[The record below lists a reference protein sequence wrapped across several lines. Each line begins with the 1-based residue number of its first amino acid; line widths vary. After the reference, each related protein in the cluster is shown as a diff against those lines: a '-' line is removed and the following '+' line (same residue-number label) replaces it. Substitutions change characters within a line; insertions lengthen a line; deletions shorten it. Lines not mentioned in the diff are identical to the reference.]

1 MAASGGVPKSKTLE
15 DCLDDFA
22 NADPE
27 VIRRA
32 LAAGG
37 NDIRE
42 YTGKFMLLLCSIKEQ
57 LKTTHLDAV
66 KDCIENADK
75 LCDLHQQITECDQVF
90 EKLEQMLIGFQSEL
104 GSLST
109 DMSRL
114 QEQSV
119 SISLE
124 LENRQKVRGELSQFV
139 DDIVVSQQMIKAIL
153 EADTGDRVFLE
164 QLHELQHKLQFLRA
178 QEFKEARAVSDV
190 QGTLDALKVK
200 RAVGFRLAAVQAHG
214 LSTLSTDA
222 AGELDVLGHDG
233 HSLGVDGAK
242 VGILEESD
250 EVCLGGLLEGHH
262 GGRLEAEVGLVV
274 LGDLADQTLEGKLAD
289 EQLRGLLVATDL
301 TKSNVTGTATALEK
315 IREWTLQKIYLFRK
329 PLANYQVP
337 QMQMLKNRFFYEFLL
352 ANERNVAK
360 EIQEEYVD
368 TISKM
373 YFSYFKTYTSRLFKL
388 MMSDCATKEDLLG
401 AEDTVKSSALGFFS
415 SKPQVRN
422 RATVFSLGHRQ
433 TLVTDDLL
441 APIIIP
447 HAAQEGGQKFQFES
461 LFRSINFALVDHASH
476 EFLFL
481 TDFFLLSGQS
491 AIDLHNK
498 VLARSLT
505 QLTRE
510 WDDRISTNFDAISL
524 YVCICLCDKL
534 QSLLKQRNV
543 PSLAVYWDAIS
554 NQLWVR
560 FDQLMAMHNESV
572 RAIDVRKLQP
582 PLDTR
587 PHYIIRRYAE
597 LTCAFLVVTESCGK
611 QVSKK
616 MEAILES
623 SEDAIEQLLLRF
635 SAQLLGSRDKLIVL
649 INNYDLILTIIDERV
664 AHDNRVHQI
673 IHELM
678 QKSIGEFV
686 EVSLSPHFGPLISFV
701 NECEPLVN
709 QQATNLLVRYNDKLT
724 SVIRS
729 FSANWKRSIDGING
743 EIVKSFT
750 NFKNGTNI
758 LQSAFTQLVQYY
770 QRFSKIAQ
778 HDAFRDC
785 PARQEMV
792 NVHVIIVEL
801 KKYKPVY

>member
-1 MAASGGVPKSKTLE
+1 MSTGSGIPKVKTLE

-37 NDIRE
+37 NDICE
-42 YTGKFMLLLCSIKEQ
+42 YTGSIKEQ

-66 KDCIENADK
+66 RDCIENADK
-75 LCDLHQQITECDQVF
+75 LCDLHQQINDCDQVF

-153 EADTGDRVFLE
+153 EADTGDRAFLE

-178 QEFKEARAVSDV
+178 QEFKEARAVGDV

-200 RAVGFRLAAVQAHG
+200 
-214 LSTLSTDA
+214 
-222 AGELDVLGHDG
+222 
-233 HSLGVDGAK
+233 
-242 VGILEESD
+242 
-250 EVCLGGLLEGHH
+250 
-262 GGRLEAEVGLVV
+262 
-274 LGDLADQTLEGKLAD
+274 
-289 EQLRGLLVATDL
+289 
-301 TKSNVTGTATALEK
+301 ALEK
-315 IREWTLQKIYLFRK
+315 IREWTLQKIYQFRK

-401 AEDTVKSSALGFFS
+401 AEDTVKSSGLGFFS

-447 HAAQEGGQKFQFES
+447 HAAQEGGHKFQFES

-476 EFLFL
+476 EYLFL

-543 PSLAVYWDAIS
+543 PPLTVYWDAIS

-572 RAIDVRKLQP
+572 RVLDVKKLQP
-582 PLDTR
+582 PVDTR

-635 SAQLLGSRDKLIVL
+635 SSQLSAPRDKLIVL

-686 EVSLSPHFGPLISFV
+686 DVSLSPHFGPLISFV

-709 QQATNLLVRYNDKLT
+709 QQATNLLVRYNVRLT
-724 SVIRS
+724 SVIGS
-729 FSANWKRSIDGING
+729 FSANWKRSIDAING

-758 LQSAFTQLVQYY
+758 LQSAFTQLVNYY

-801 KKYKPVY
+801 KKYKPVF